1 MTDKNDEKS
10 PDNIFKVMDGVI
22 SQLNKTKKMFIIM
35 ILTVMIL
42 PPLSFV
48 FTSAI
53 IDPPFEHMQKPAHNG
68 PPPFLSFKS
77 IPFLISLVWLGIG
90 IRQWFVLSGWT
101 KKYSRYK
108 ELQKKLDK
116 ELDDDDEKK
125 NN

>member
-10 PDNIFKVMDGVI
+10 PDNIFKIMDGVI
-22 SQLNKTKKMFIIM
+22 SQLNKTKKVFIVM

-48 FTSAI
+48 ITSAI
-53 IDPPFEHMQKPAHNG
+53 IDPPFEHMQNPERKGSPQ
-68 PPPFLSFKS
+68 FLSLHH
-77 IPFLISLVWLGIG
+77 IPFLISLIWLGIG

-108 ELQKKLDK
+108 ELQEKLDK
-116 ELDDDDEKK
+116 ELDDDEKK
-125 NN
+125 E